1 VHVLLKVRFLL
12 VVMVAV
18 ATTVA
23 SQNAPPSSRV
33 IPKYDLTTEVRVRGI
48 VVDTNDHLCPISG
61 GLGSH
66 LVLKTADGTLEV
78 HLAPTKFV
86 NEYQL
91 ILARGDN
98 IEVLGSRV
106 MIEGKEA
113 LMARQITRGEETF
126 VFRDANG
133 KPVW

>member
-1 VHVLLKVRFLL
+1 
-12 VVMVAV
+12 MDA
-18 ATTVA
+18 
-23 SQNAPPSSRV
+23 NA
-33 IPKYDLTTEVRVRGI
+33 
-48 VVDTNDHLCPISG
+48 HLCPISG

-66 LVLKTADGTLEV
+66 LVVKTADGTLEV

-98 IEVLGSRV
+98 IEVLGSKV

-113 LMARQITRGEETF
+113 LLARQITRGEETF
-126 VFRDANG
+126 VFREANG

>member
-1 VHVLLKVRFLL
+1 MHVSSKVRLLL
-12 VVMVAV
+12 VVMAAV
-18 ATTVA
+18 AATGA
-23 SQNAPPSSRV
+23 GQSAPPSSTV
-33 IPKYDLTTEVRVRGI
+33 IPKYDLTTEALVKGV

-66 LVLKTADGTLEV
+66 LVLKTEDGAIEV

-91 ILARGDN
+91 VLARGDN
-98 IEVLGSRV
+98 LEVLGSRV
-106 MIEGKEA
+106 MIAGREA
-113 LMARQITRGEETF
+113 LLARQITRGEETF